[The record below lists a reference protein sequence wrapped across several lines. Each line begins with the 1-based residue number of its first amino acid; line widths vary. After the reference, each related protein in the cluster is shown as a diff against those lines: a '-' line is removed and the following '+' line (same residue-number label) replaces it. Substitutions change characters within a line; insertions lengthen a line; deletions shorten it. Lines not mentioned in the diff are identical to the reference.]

1 MSSVA
6 GPSPLVD
13 FIAGTAGGVGSLLA
27 GHPFDTV
34 KTRLQT
40 QSSAAQASYAAP
52 AFPQEGAHDGSAR
65 RTYRSATHAFRVIV
79 QDEKLFGL
87 YKGVTSPML
96 GVAVMNASVFGVYG
110 LAIRCLQASALFGHR
125 DDAEGYP
132 AEPSLAQV
140 FLAGAA
146 SGVISALITSP
157 IELVKIR
164 EQLDFT
170 PKASSSS
177 HALRPSSTMSVVQ
190 AIWSE
195 GGLRAIYRG
204 LGATC
209 IRDVGYVS
217 DRMDDLYQL
226 SRLRTDSQN
235 CAFQGPYFFTY
246 EYLNRWILTT
256 HDRPLHGS
264 ALEGLSN
271 VELALSGAIAG
282 IVGWMSTFWADT
294 VKTRIQASKLPLQA
308 RAGDAGV
315 ASADRMRL
323 CGGEQHSEGSVAHD
337 RSRGFM
343 AQARCVHQEGGLRGF
358 WKGAG
363 PTILRAIPVNATLFI
378 VYEATKD
385 ALISWGM

>member
-1 MSSVA
+1 MSS

-13 FIAGTAGGVGSLLA
+13 FIAGTAGGVASLLA

-125 DDAEGYP
+125 DDAEVYP

-157 IELVKIR
+157 IELIKIR

-177 HALRPSSTMSVVQ
+177 YALRPSSTMSVVQ
-190 AIWSE
+190 AIWRE

-209 IRDVGYVS
+209 VRDVGY
-217 DRMDDLYQL
+217 
-226 SRLRTDSQN
+226 
-235 CAFQGPYFFTY
+235 GPYFFTY
-246 EYLNRWILTT
+246 ECLNRWILTT
-256 HDRPLHGS
+256 HDQPLHAS
-264 ALEGLSN
+264 ALEGGLSN

-282 IVGWMSTFWADT
+282 VVGWISTFWADT
-294 VKTRIQASKLPLQA
+294 VKTRIQASKLPLQS

-315 ASADRMRL
+315 ACADRTRL
-323 CGGEQHSEGSVAHD
+323 LGGEQHSEGSVAHD
-337 RSRGFM
+337 RSRGFI
-343 AQARCVHQEGGLRGF
+343 AQARSVHQEGGLRGF

-385 ALISWGM
+385 ALINWGM